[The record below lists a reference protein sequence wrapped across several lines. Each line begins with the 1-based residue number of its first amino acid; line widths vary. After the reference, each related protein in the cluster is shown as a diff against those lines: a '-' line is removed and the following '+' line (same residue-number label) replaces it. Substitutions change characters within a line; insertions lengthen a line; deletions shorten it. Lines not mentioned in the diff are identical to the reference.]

1 MSLFTAASNR
11 STQTQQQGIKREGQE
26 RTETVTRILKRPVNT
41 GCMSCEQMLNEAR
54 SLLGA
59 ANLKEGYEKV
69 LELVKEKHRSEKHYG
84 LVQKAMGCIV
94 TKLGEAAVPGTR
106 FPQALEIME
115 TWIITKN
122 SSMHGK
128 IMEFEKQQL
137 NNHGKIMEFCEI
149 I

>member
-11 STQTQQQGIKREGQE
+11 STQTQQQGVKKEGHE
-26 RTETVTRILKRPVNT
+26 RTDTITRILKRPVNT
-41 GCMSCEQMLNEAR
+41 GCTSCEQMLNEAR

-94 TKLGEAAVPGTR
+94 TKLGEAAVPGTVKIVSMIR
-106 FPQALEIME
+106 KYDNHKPQTIPWHHKEE
-115 TWIITKN
+115 P
-122 SSMHGK
+122 
-128 IMEFEKQQL
+128 L
-137 NNHGKIMEFCEI
+137 NHHKTPGRQI
-149 I
+149 